1 MLFYLL
7 LTILSSTLLYVAFKF
22 FEQKQINSFHAIV
35 VNYFAAS
42 VCCFLAA
49 KSNNMYFGPE
59 LWSYLPATVIIGLLF
74 ILTFTITS
82 LSVKKS
88 GLAATSVASKMSVV
102 IPVAFGLWLYNEKL
116 SLVQFVGIL
125 IALFAVYF
133 SGNATEKKAKDSA
146 ISGILLPIIVFIGAG
161 LVDSSIKFA
170 QYTFMNA
177 INRYLVIMFM
187 FLSAGIFGSC
197 KLLISY
203 VSKRE
208 KIPIKG
214 LLWGS
219 ILGIVN
225 YFSVYFLIKC
235 FEVPGTQSGIV
246 FALLNISVVLFSS
259 LIARLLF
266 KEKLSIKN
274 LIGIA
279 LAVIAIVFLTY

>member
-1 MLFYLL
+1 MLFYLS

-22 FEQKQINSFHAIV
+22 FERKQINSFHAIV

-42 VCCFLAA
+42 ACCFLAA
-49 KSNNMYFGPE
+49 KSNNMYFSPE
-59 LWSYLPATVIIGLLF
+59 LWSYLPASVIIGLLF

-82 LSVKKS
+82 LSIKKS

-102 IPVAFGLWLYNEKL
+102 IPVAFGIWLYNEKL
-116 SLVQFVGIL
+116 SLVQFIGII
-125 IALFAVYF
+125 IALIAVYF
-133 SGNATEKKAKDSA
+133 SGYTIKSKAEGSA
-146 ISGILLPIIVFIGAG
+146 ISGIILPIIVFIGAG

-170 QYTFMNA
+170 QFTFMNST
-177 INRYLVIMFM
+177 NSYLVIMFM

-197 KLLISY
+197 KLFFSY

-208 KIPIKG
+208 KIPLKS
-214 LLWGS
+214 LLWGTL
-219 ILGIVN
+219 LGTVN

-259 LIARLLF
+259 LIALLLF
-266 KEKLSIKN
+266 KEKLNIKN

-279 LAVIAIVFLTY
+279 LAVIAIVFLTH